1 MKANELMIGDYV
13 NVTGKEGLHS
23 VDILELL
30 PRIGKVIGLDE
41 EIVYVDYINY
51 AFSLGDVEPI
61 PLTSEIL
68 YENLRE
74 LPEVIRWF
82 WDDKKSTDDDK
93 KSTDDEMWFI
103 IHTNSLD
110 HITLDANIRYVHE
123 LQHIMRLCGIE
134 KEIIIKKED

>member
-82 WDDKKSTDDDK
+82 WDDKKSTDD
-93 KSTDDEMWFI
+93 EMWFI

>member
-1 MKANELMIGDYV
+1 MLDMNWQEEDPMYARLDYQPYQIE
-13 NVTGKEGLHS
+13 NGE
-23 VDILELL
+23 DIDLACES
-30 PRIGKVIGLDE
+30 
-41 EIVYVDYINY
+41 NC
-51 AFSLGDVEPI
+51 LGDADVYQPI

-68 YENLRE
+68 YENLSE

-82 WDDKKSTDDDK
+82 WDDK

-134 KEIIIKKED
+134 KEIVIKN